1 MEPIP
6 ISFGVVEFGNLTV
19 INDAQ
24 FRNKDDII
32 VIFDK
37 SKFDKSIKVNLV
49 QL

>member
-6 ISFGVVEFGNLTV
+6 LSSGVVEFGNLTV
-19 INDAQ
+19 INDVQLSNILAIL
-24 FRNKDDII
+24 II
-32 VIFDK
+32 LDK